1 MSEKDSGTH
10 VMVLGMLSVILE
22 VDDDDDVLVSQG
34 RLISGT
40 SVENGGDS
48 ASLQ

>member
-22 VDDDDDVLVSQG
+22 VDDDDVLVSQG

>member
-22 VDDDDDVLVSQG
+22 VDDDDVLVSQG

-40 SVENGGDS
+40 SVDNGGDS